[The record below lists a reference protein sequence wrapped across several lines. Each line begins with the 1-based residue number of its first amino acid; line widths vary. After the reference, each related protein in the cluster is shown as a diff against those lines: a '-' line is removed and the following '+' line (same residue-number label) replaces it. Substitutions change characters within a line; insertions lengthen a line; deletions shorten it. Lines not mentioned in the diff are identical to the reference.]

1 MSKSYVL
8 PVLITQCLQPDF
20 IAPLGRCE
28 PLPNILHVGHAEAA
42 RLLGDSPEIGPLA
55 QFMDRVRRYEE
66 TPMEIIHICDCHDP
80 DSDSAVQKEHLH
92 HFGKHCIKG
101 TPGAMPLSIIA
112 NTALVSDGKVSR
124 KASAVSTLDTVGG
137 NERIIYSDSLS
148 DFNETDLGELLSSLK
163 ARPEVLELR
172 IGVIGLWTD
181 AKVTYL
187 LYDLLTRGYSVKLAT
202 CSALVASA
210 SRAQHFNALE
220 QLRKLL
226 GVHVF
231 DSVGEFCSWLLPSQ
245 KEGQWI
251 LRPDGSESM
260 CPDFV
265 MDETM
270 PLTKEEVEIASFLYR
285 DASKVTLNALG
296 GGYSGAKV
304 FQVSSLDAMGH
315 QLSPSVLKLGSP
327 SLIGKERVSFERL
340 EPVLG
345 NNAPRIKG
353 FADLGSCA
361 GLKYAYAAM
370 GKGDVHTFQSLYMDG
385 TSLEEIDEIL
395 ERVFVEVL
403 GKFYSAG
410 NYERLPLFD
419 YYTFSSSYSEGVR
432 GRVKAIIGEELSKLT
447 ELRFADDFVVPNV
460 ADFYGTTLD
469 TLPEA
474 YGEYHMV
481 SYVHGDLN
489 GANIL
494 LDSHDNIW
502 IIDFFH
508 AHRGHIVRDLAKLE
522 NDILYIFT
530 PVNDDHE
537 FNEALAITRALGQ
550 VSDLRAPLGPLPE
563 GVKSIQFVRAWHALT
578 TLRRIIARFVESERN
593 PQHMRIALLRYA
605 VHTLSFDESSMLQRK
620 WALATSG
627 FLARAIEDEAMDQTD
642 RLRLNWLKAEDDSPL
657 LNLGLTI
664 CPGRVDR
671 GRNLALDLQ
680 TMVDEGV
687 STIVGCLTTSEMDWL
702 DVPDLMSEAR
712 KLGIEYIH
720 EPFLDQAVPGVE
732 TMENLVE
739 IIDKRLGN
747 GRKTIIHCVAGLGRS
762 GTVAASVLVKKG
774 YSADESIRLVR
785 ESRGPRAIE
794 SKAQEMFVRDF
805 ANLQK

>member
-1 MSKSYVL
+1 MSISYAL

-20 IAPLGRCE
+20 VAPLGRCE

-55 QFMDRVRRYEE
+55 QFMDRVRSYKE

-80 DSDSAVQKEHLH
+80 DSDSEMQKEHLN

-101 TPGAMPLSIIA
+101 TAGARPLSIIA
-112 NTALVSDGKVSR
+112 NISAGVDGQVSPKDGG
-124 KASAVSTLDTVGG
+124 A
-137 NERIIYSDSLS
+137 EHIIYSDSLS
-148 DFNETDLGELLSSLK
+148 DFNDTGLGELLDSLK
-163 ARPEVLELR
+163 ERPEVSELR

-231 DSVGEFCSWLLPSQ
+231 DSVGEFCSWLLPS
-245 KEGQWI
+245 KRESQWI
-251 LRPDGSESM
+251 LRSDGSESM
-260 CPDFV
+260 SPDFI

-285 DASKVTLNALG
+285 DAAKVTLNALG

-370 GKGDVHTFQSLYMDG
+370 GKGDVNTFQSLYMKG

-419 YYTFSSSYSEGVR
+419 YYTFSSSSSEGVR
-432 GRVKAIIGEELSKLT
+432 DRVKAIIGEGKASLPEIK
-447 ELRFADDFVVPNV
+447 FAEDFIVPNV

-508 AHRGHIVRDLAKLE
+508 SHRGHIVRDLAKLE

-530 PVNDDHE
+530 PVNNDDE
-537 FNEALAITRALGQ
+537 FNEALSITRALGQ

-563 GVKSIQFVRAWHALT
+563 GVKSIQFRRAWHVLS
-578 TLRRIIARFVESERN
+578 TLRRIIGRFVESERN
-593 PQHMRIALLRYA
+593 PQHLRIALLRYA

-642 RLRLNWLKAEDDSPL
+642 RLRLNWLKVEDSPL
-657 LNLGLTI
+657 SKLGLTI

-687 STIVGCLTTSEMDWL
+687 STIVGCLTSREMDWL
-702 DVPDLMSEAR
+702 DVPDLMAEAR

-720 EPFLDQAVPGVE
+720 EPFLDQGVPGVE

-739 IIDKRLGN
+739 IIDKRISS

-762 GTVAASVLVKKG
+762 GTVAASLLVKKG